1 MTQTVEHY
9 RIIQTYFTTGSTP
22 YSPAL
27 AARPSSSSVSRH
39 RARAK
44 LSLDDCMGIPPH
56 RLIGIVA
63 AKEADGQHIL
73 AHLQSH
79 GQSPTHAG
87 ALRSRLPSSG
97 SRRNARVDR
106 NANGCSWL
114 GTRQSF
120 RGRPASLGR
129 AILLQASCSH
139 CAWTPPSCSSG
150 PPPTVQYGLQQAF
163 RGLQASGSVVQV
175 QGRPHCPSPPH
186 PCPLDEEHMST
197 QYKDTNRT
205 HTYIL
210 AALVGLG
217 QPARLLVYSLV
228 GGISAVDR
236 ERLSSSRTL
245 SLKIFLPVYNS
256 KKTSTCLI
264 GQS

>member
-1 MTQTVEHY
+1 
-9 RIIQTYFTTGSTP
+9 
-22 YSPAL
+22 
-27 AARPSSSSVSRH
+27 
-39 RARAK
+39 
-44 LSLDDCMGIPPH
+44 
-56 RLIGIVA
+56 
-63 AKEADGQHIL
+63 
-73 AHLQSH
+73 
-79 GQSPTHAG
+79 
-87 ALRSRLPSSG
+87 
-97 SRRNARVDR
+97 
-106 NANGCSWL
+106 
-114 GTRQSF
+114 
-120 RGRPASLGR
+120 
-129 AILLQASCSH
+129 
-139 CAWTPPSCSSG
+139 
-150 PPPTVQYGLQQAF
+150 
-163 RGLQASGSVVQV
+163 
-175 QGRPHCPSPPH
+175 
-186 PCPLDEEHMST
+186 MST